1 MTRVAIA
8 GATGGLG
15 RTIMEAIVARK
26 KHNVFA
32 LSRKQTGVFHEQPEV
47 TVLAVNYSSP
57 EDIAAILKI
66 NAIDTIVSCLPLHT
80 EEDNQAQL
88 NLIEGAAQSTTVTRF
103 VPSEFGINYLEVI
116 KANFPFPA
124 TEYKVAAVNK
134 LRDISGIQY
143 TRFLS
148 GMFMD
153 YYGPPQAPTRMNTM
167 TIVIDHENHKAV
179 VPGDGNIPVVL
190 THTTD
195 VARFVAAS
203 LDLKEWPEAS
213 FIRGDKLTLNEL
225 VAIAE
230 SIQGCKYDISYDKIT
245 DLKAGKNTELPINAT
260 RYEFL
265 PKEVMDRISQI
276 SGQAIANGWMDLNGP
291 LLNDRFPELKPMSV
305 KDFFERYAFN

>member
-66 NAIDTIVSCLPLHT
+66 NAIDTIVSCLSLHT

-88 NLIEGAAQSTTVTRF
+88 NLIEGAAQSTTVTTF
-103 VPSEFGINYLEVI
+103 VPSD
-116 KANFPFPA
+116 NFPFPA
-124 TEYKVAAVNK
+124 TEYKVAAVKK
-134 LRDISGIQY
+134 LRDIPGIQY

-213 FIRGDKLTLNEL
+213 FIRGDKLTLNKL

-276 SGQAIANGWMDLNGP
+276 SGLAIANGWMDLNGP

-305 KDFFERYAFN
+305 KDFFERYASN